1 MRFSSPQELSAIV
14 SLSVALLPALS
25 PIKDFGWFIGAPLGG
40 VIYYLMAN
48 NRVVVLPTDEK
59 RVEAN
64 LSAAQTT

>member
-1 MRFSSPQELSAIV
+1 
-14 SLSVALLPALS
+14 LS

>member
-1 MRFSSPQELSAIV
+1 MRFSSPPGALGNCLAH
-14 SLSVALLPALS
+14 VALLPALS